1 MNEPQ
6 PFEKSLVELE
16 GILRALEDGST
27 TLEASL
33 TQYERGVAL
42 LKSCYDQLQNAE
54 QRIVA
59 LSGVDADGKPRWK
72 QFDHASAELG
82 ADAKRSPARPKAK
95 KSEGMY

>member
-6 PFEKSLVELE
+6 PFEKALVELE

-33 TQYERGVAL
+33 TQYERGIAL
-42 LKSCYDQLQNAE
+42 LKNCYGQLQNAE

-59 LSGVDADGKPRWK
+59 LAGVDADGKPTWK
-72 QFDHASAELG
+72 QFDHTSTELG
-82 ADAKRSPARPKAK
+82 ADANRPPSRSKPKG
-95 KSEGMY
+95 SEGMY